1 MSEPLNRL
9 IDLHTARQHHTALR
23 LLIAELPQAEPFDAN
38 VARTVLTRLSTVLV
52 MHLRL
57 EDRNL
62 YPALMSVADSSIS
75 RLACRYR
82 DEMSGLSSDFL
93 QFESR
98 WRDVASIAGNPA
110 LFLVEWSIVQKLLNI
125 RMQHEDCDLYPEAE
139 KFFRAQ
145 TERTG

>member
-23 LLIAELPQAEPFDAN
+23 LLIAQLPQAELFDAN
-38 VARTVLTRLSTVLV
+38 AARAVLTRLSTVLV

-57 EDRNL
+57 EDRSL

-75 RLACRYR
+75 RLAARYR
-82 DEMSGLSSDFL
+82 DEMSRLSGDFL

-98 WRDVASIAGNPA
+98 WRDAAAIASNPS
-110 LFLVEWSIVQKLLNI
+110 LFLAEWSIVQKLLNA
-125 RMQHEDCDLYPEAE
+125 RMHHEDCDLYPEAE
-139 KFFRAQ
+139 KFFRTQ